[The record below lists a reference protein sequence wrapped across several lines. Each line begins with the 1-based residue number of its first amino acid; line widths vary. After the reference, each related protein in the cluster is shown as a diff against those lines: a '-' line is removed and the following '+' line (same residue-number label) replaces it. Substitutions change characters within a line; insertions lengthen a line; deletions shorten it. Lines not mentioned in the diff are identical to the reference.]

1 MVQMPDDHMSNKTV
15 QSDGKVMP
23 LGEAVK
29 QFVRPGMRLHL
40 AAGIGGPS
48 AAVCE
53 IIRQF
58 QGKDPAFTLIQST
71 VTGHALNLVHCHL
84 VKKLVCAA
92 CIDISSSARPSKII
106 QKALKQKRIELENWT
121 LSSLQQRLMAG
132 AFGVPF
138 MPTRTI
144 TDSSMA
150 DENRLRFQQMTD
162 PFGSGES
169 VGIVKA
175 MRPDISIVH
184 GCVSDMEGNV
194 ILAAPYGEDIW
205 GPLASTDGVVATV
218 EKIVPTPFIQKYA
231 ALVKIPAYRV
241 NAVCIAPLG
250 LHPFSLA
257 GPGIDDLDPYEQDT
271 DFLDAL
277 HEVALEDQRLDGW
290 IRKWILDCSTH
301 HDYLE
306 RLGKAKVNA
315 LKAMAKPSGA
325 DAGSARPLPVE
336 DPRPFDME
344 EMMLIAIARETRKSV
359 QTGRHQMVLSGAG
372 NRGIAAWLA
381 YCWLRQEGYPVELMT
396 GNGQIGFTPLPGK
409 SILASEAAVRSAKLL
424 TDSVTTQG
432 IFVGGSHNRCLSV
445 LGAGQIDRFG
455 NINSTKTSSGTF
467 LVGSGGG
474 NDAMNAREV
483 IIALDQSKKRFVET
497 LPYIT
502 GPGRQVAAVI
512 SNMGIFRKSG
522 PDAELELVAC
532 LATPEPASLDRRI
545 KRIEENCGW
554 PVALASHI
562 EDVPGPT
569 EEELKQLRRLLN
581 SV

>member
-1 MVQMPDDHMSNKTV
+1 MSKKAV
-15 QSDGKVMP
+15 QSDGKLMQ

-29 QFVRPGMRLHL
+29 QYIRPGMRLHL

-58 QGKDPAFTLIQST
+58 QGLEPQFTLIQST

-121 LSSLQQRLMAG
+121 LNSLQQRLMAG

-138 MPTRTI
+138 MPTRSI
-144 TDSSMA
+144 TDSSIG
-150 DENRLRFQQMTD
+150 DDNRLRFQQMTD

-175 MRPDISIVH
+175 LRPDISIVH
-184 GCVSDMEGNV
+184 GCVSDIEGNV

-205 GPLASTDGVVATV
+205 GPLAGTNGVVATV

-241 NAVCIAPLG
+241 NAVCVAPLG

-277 HEVALEDQRLDGW
+277 HEAVSEDQRLDGW
-290 IRKWILDCSTH
+290 IRKWILDCPTH
-301 HDYLE
+301 HDYIE
-306 RLGKAKVNA
+306 QLGEAKVNA

-325 DAGSARPLPVE
+325 DAGSAQHFSVE

-344 EMMLIAIARETRKSV
+344 EMMLIAIARQTRKSV
-359 QTGRHQMVLSGAG
+359 QAGGHKMVLSGAG
-372 NRGIAAWLA
+372 NRGVAAWLA
-381 YCWLRQEGYPVELMT
+381 YCWLKAEGYPVELMT

-455 NINSTKTSSGTF
+455 NVNSTKTSSGTF

-483 IIALDQSKKRFVET
+483 IVALDQSKKRFVEN
-497 LPYIT
+497 LPYVT
-502 GPGRQVAAVI
+502 GPGRQVTTVI

-522 PDAELELVAC
+522 PDSELELVAC
-532 LATPEPASLDRRI
+532 LATPEPTSLDRRI
-545 KRIEENCGW
+545 KTIEENCGW

-562 EDVPGPT
+562 EDVSVPT
-569 EEELKQLRRLLN
+569 EEELKELRRLLN
-581 SV
+581 SF